1 MGLTKK
7 KHYDS
12 YTLAFKVKAVKESN
26 KRGVRAI
33 DVADADALGIHP
45 VMLYRWR
52 QEFKEGRLSENKHMK
67 IPQPPPKKSREQS
80 DQLKVAEK
88 KIKDLEKRLAAKEEE
103 NIILKKAGRFFQGLR
118 KKDTRS

>member
-1 MGLTKK
+1 MGLTRK

-12 YTLAFKVKAVKESN
+12 YTLAFKVKAVKESK
-26 KRGVRAI
+26 KRGVKAI
-33 DVADADALGIHP
+33 DVADALGIHP

-67 IPQPPPKKSREQS
+67 VPQPPPKKSREES
-80 DQLKVAEK
+80 DRLKVAERR
-88 KIKDLEKRLAAKEEE
+88 IRELEKSLAAKEEE
-103 NIILKKAGRFFQGLR
+103 VIILKKAGRFFLEQR

>member
-1 MGLTKK
+1 MGLTRK

-12 YTLAFKVKAVKESN
+12 YTLAFKVKAVKESK
-26 KRGVRAI
+26 KRGVKAI
-33 DVADADALGIHP
+33 DVADAPGIHP

-67 IPQPPPKKSREQS
+67 VPQPPPKKSGEES
-80 DQLKVAEK
+80 DRLKVAERR
-88 KIKDLEKRLAAKEEE
+88 IRELEKSLAAKEEE
-103 NIILKKAGRFFQGLR
+103 VIILKKAGRFFLEQR

>member
-12 YTLAFKVKAVKESN
+12 YTLAFKVKAVKES
-26 KRGVRAI
+26 KKKGVMAI
-33 DVADADALGIHP
+33 DVAESLGIHP

-67 IPQPPPKKSREQS
+67 IKAPPAKKSREDS
-80 DQLKVAEK
+80 DALKRAETH
-88 KIKDLEKRLAAKEEE
+88 IKDLEKRLAAKEEE
-103 NIILKKAGRFFQGLR
+103 NVILKKAKRFFLDQR

>member
-1 MGLTKK
+1 MGTTKK

-12 YTLAFKVKAVKESN
+12 YTLAFKVKAVRESK

-33 DVADADALGIHP
+33 DVAAALGIHP

-52 QEFKEGRLSENKHMK
+52 QEFNEGRLSENKHMK
-67 IPQPPPKKSREQS
+67 IPRPPPKKSREAS
-80 DQLKVAEK
+80 DKLRVAER
-88 KIKDLEKRLAAKEEE
+88 KINELEKKLSAKEEE
-103 NIILKKAGRFFQGLR
+103 VIILKKAGRFFQEQR